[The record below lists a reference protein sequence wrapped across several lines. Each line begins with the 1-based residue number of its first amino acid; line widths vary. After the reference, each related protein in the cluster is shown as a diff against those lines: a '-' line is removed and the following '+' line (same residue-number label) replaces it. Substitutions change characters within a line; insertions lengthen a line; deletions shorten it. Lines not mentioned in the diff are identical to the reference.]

1 MIRPAVVP
9 ALLLASVLAVP
20 AFAAPSGFSLS
31 IGNNRFDPAELTV
44 PAGQKIEL
52 HIRNTGTVPAEFESS
67 DLGREKVVPA
77 GSEITLFVGP
87 LKPGRYTFFDD
98 FHPSTRGH
106 LVVR

>member
-9 ALLLASVLAVP
+9 ALLLTALL
-20 AFAAPSGFSLS
+20 AAPALAASPGFSLT
-31 IGNNRFDPAELTV
+31 IGDHRFEPAELAV

-52 HIRNTGTVPAEFESS
+52 HIRNTGTVSAEFESS

-77 GSEITLFVGP
+77 GSEITLYVGP

>member
-1 MIRPAVVP
+1 MRLAVFP
-9 ALLLASVLAVP
+9 ALLLTSVLAAPVHAASP
-20 AFAAPSGFSLS
+20 AFSLS
-31 IGNNRFDPAELTV
+31 VGDHRFDPAELVV

-77 GSEITLFVGP
+77 GSEITLSVGP

-106 LVVR
+106 LVAR